1 MTGSLCDPESAI
13 SKEARLRIRTARS
26 AGRNSP
32 VTAWKFRLPSAIPHR
47 PMPDFLPALTGCF
60 AQPVAENPTVV
71 MMEAAFRHHGL
82 HCRYIN
88 MDVAPE
94 NLAAAVRGAKA
105 QGYIGFNCSLPH
117 KVAVIEHLD
126 GLAESARLI
135 GAVNCAVKRGEKWI
149 GENTDGKGFL
159 ESLTPLISP
168 AGQHVV
174 IFGAGGAARA
184 IAVELALAGAARITL
199 VNRDAAR
206 GAALAAHLK
215 VNTSGVITFVP
226 WHGDFPLPPDAGI
239 VVNATSI
246 GLFPNITDRVS
257 VATATL
263 LPHMVVAD
271 VIPNPPRT
279 RFLEEAAA
287 AGCRTLDGLGM
298 LVNQGAKNIEYWLG
312 AVVDKAVMR
321 RALEEVFGV

>member
-1 MTGSLCDPESAI
+1 
-13 SKEARLRIRTARS
+13 
-26 AGRNSP
+26 
-32 VTAWKFRLPSAIPHR
+32 
-47 PMPDFLPALTGCF
+47 MPDFLPALTGCF
-60 AQPVAENPTVV
+60 AQPVAENPTVA
-71 MMEAAFRHHGL
+71 MMDAAFLHHGL

-94 NLAAAVRGAKA
+94 NLADAVRGAKA

-117 KVAVIEHLD
+117 KVAIVGHLD

-135 GAVNCAVKRGEKWI
+135 GAVNCAVKRGDKWI

-159 ESLTPLISP
+159 DSLTPVVDP

-184 IAVELALAGAARITL
+184 IAVELALAGAARLTL

-206 GAALAAHLK
+206 GAALADHLK
-215 VNTSGVITFVP
+215 ACTASAIEFIP
-226 WHGDFPLPPDAGI
+226 WLGDFSLPPPAAVI
-239 VVNATSI
+239 VNATSI
-246 GLFPNITDRVS
+246 GLFPNINERVA
-257 VATATL
+257 VAAGSF
-263 LPHMVVAD
+263 LPHMIVAD

-279 RFLEEAAA
+279 QFLKEADG

-298 LVNQGAKNIEYWLG
+298 LVNQGAKNIDYWFG
-312 AVVDKAVMR
+312 VRPDKAVMR
-321 RALEEVFGV
+321 RALEEVFAV

>member
-1 MTGSLCDPESAI
+1 
-13 SKEARLRIRTARS
+13 
-26 AGRNSP
+26 
-32 VTAWKFRLPSAIPHR
+32 
-47 PMPDFLPALTGCF
+47 MPDFLPALTGCF
-60 AQPVAENPTVV
+60 AQPVAENPTVA

-94 NLAAAVRGAKA
+94 NLAGAVRGAKA
-105 QGYIGFNCSLPH
+105 QGYLGFNCSLPH
-117 KVAVIEHLD
+117 KIAVMEHLD
-126 GLAESARLI
+126 GLGESAKLI
-135 GAVNCAVKRGEKWI
+135 GAVNCAVKRDGKWI

-159 ESLTPLISP
+159 DSLTPVIDP
-168 AGQHVV
+168 AGRHVL

-184 IAVELALAGAARITL
+184 IAVELALAGAAMITVL
-199 VNRDAAR
+199 NRNAER
-206 GAALAAHLK
+206 GAGLTNHIKA
-215 VNTSGVITFVP
+215 NTASAVEFIPVQREFR
-226 WHGDFPLPPDAGI
+226 LPEDVDI

-246 GLFPNITDRVS
+246 GLFPNITDRVPVLAGS
-257 VATATL
+257 F

-279 RFLEEAAA
+279 RFLLEAAA

-312 AVVDKAVMR
+312 IGVDKAVMR